1 MNPRSFS
8 QLPLS
13 AEQLSN
19 LDSLGYHNMTPV
31 QMAALPVALEGGDLI
46 AQARTGSGKTAVF
59 ALALLARLDLT
70 SSSTQVLVLCPT
82 RELSIQVA
90 SELRRIAR
98 HQQNVTLA
106 TLYGGQA
113 ASLQKQALKKGAH
126 IVVGTPGRVADLVE
140 RGSLDLRSLS
150 MLVLDEADRM
160 LDMGFMKELKQIT
173 RVLPRKRQTLLFSAT
188 FPENIQEL
196 SGHLQR
202 DPRRI
207 TVDEPDA
214 ATDIE
219 QRVYRCAP
227 EEKLEGLKTLL
238 LEYQPIAAVV
248 FCNFKQSTVDVSAFL
263 KNLGFSAVALNG
275 DLEQRDREDILIQFK
290 HQSCSVLI
298 ATDVAARGL
307 DIKDLPVVINY
318 ELPSDPEVYVHRIG
332 RTGRAGKHGIALSL
346 CGEREQAKLAQIN
359 AYQTSSLTV
368 KSLGD
373 LRPAAKTIPRPVH
386 VTLSISGGRKA
397 KVRAGEIL
405 GALTAEGGIA
415 GSEVGKIDVMDF
427 IAYVAVVR
435 AVATR
440 AEKKLSGSKI
450 KGRSYKIK
458 KL

>member
-8 QLPLS
+8 NLPLS

-31 QMAALPVALEGGDLI
+31 QMAALPGALAGKDLI
-46 AQARTGSGKTAVF
+46 VQARTGSGKTAVF
-59 ALALLARLDLT
+59 ALALLARLDL
-70 SSSTQVLVLCPT
+70 SSPDTQILVLCPT

-90 SELRRIAR
+90 TELRRIAR
-98 HQQNVTLA
+98 HQQNITLA

-126 IVVGTPGRVADLVE
+126 LVVGTPGRVADLVE
-140 RGSLDLRSLS
+140 RGALVLRNLS

-160 LDMGFMKELKQIT
+160 LDMGFIKELKQIT
-173 RVLPRKRQTLLFSAT
+173 RVIPRKRQTLLFSAT

-196 SGHLQR
+196 SGNLQR

-214 ATDIE
+214 ADIE
-219 QRVYRCAP
+219 QRVFRCAP

-238 LEYQPIAAVV
+238 LATQPTSAVI
-248 FCNFKQSTVDVSAFL
+248 FCNFKQSTLDIRAFL
-263 KNLGFSAVALNG
+263 RKLGISAVALNG
-275 DLEQRDREDILIQFK
+275 DLDQRHREDILIQFK

-318 ELPSDPEVYVHRIG
+318 ELPAPDIYVHRIG
-332 RTGRAGKHGIALSL
+332 RTGRAGKRGIAVSL
-346 CGEREQAKLAQIN
+346 CGEREQGKLAQIN
-359 AYQTSSLTV
+359 AYQSSSLKMEV
-368 KSLGD
+368 LRD
-373 LRPAAKTIPRPVH
+373 LRPAEKNIPRPLN
-386 VTLSISGGRKA
+386 VTFSISGGRKA
-397 KVRAGEIL
+397 KLRAGDIL

-415 GSEVGKIDVMDF
+415 GAEVGKIDVMDF
-427 IAYVAVVR
+427 ISYVAVAR
-435 AVATR
+435 SAATR
-440 AEKKLSGSKI
+440 AEQMLSGSKI
-450 KGRSYKIK
+450 KGRSYTIK